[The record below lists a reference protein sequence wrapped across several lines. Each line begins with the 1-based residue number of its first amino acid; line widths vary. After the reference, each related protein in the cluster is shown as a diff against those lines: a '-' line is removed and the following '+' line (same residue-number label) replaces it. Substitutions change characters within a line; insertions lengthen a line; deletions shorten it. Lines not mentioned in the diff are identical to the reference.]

1 MIRVLIPVAAIVVI
15 IIASCG
21 KDHEGLPTSF
31 EYDPPPTP
39 TNFEVTAGVE
49 SAHLSWSYP
58 TEGFTILQEF
68 RIYYYYSLYDMLEL
82 IGTTTETTYTDT
94 LLIGNVEYCYMVSA
108 VDTTGLEGW
117 RTAKRCVTV
126 SSAAR

>member
-1 MIRVLIPVAAIVVI
+1 MIRVLKSVAAIVII

-31 EYDPPPTP
+31 EYVPPPTP

-49 SAHLSWSYP
+49 SAHLSWSY
-58 TEGFTILQEF
+58 TAEGMAVLREF
-68 RIYYYYSLYDMLEL
+68 RIYYYYSMYDILEL
-82 IGTTTETTYTDT
+82 IDTSTDTAYTDS
-94 LLIGNVEYCYMVSA
+94 LLIGNVEYCYVVSA

-117 RTAKRCVTV
+117 RTAKRCVIV
-126 SSAAR
+126 LSGAR